1 MTVDKQVLKVGPFK
15 DVIPDAVRVGDEVY
29 LSGAVSI
36 GEDGAPLHAGD
47 IFAQMRQVYANIEAV
62 LKQFDADLG
71 NLVKETIFVTDVQSF
86 TGSEEAIE
94 QFAKIRAEV
103 FGGYPEVAQSLVQV
117 SDLVMPGL
125 MIEIEA
131 VARL

>member
-1 MTVDKQVLKVGPFK
+1 
-15 DVIPDAVRVGDEVY
+15 
-29 LSGAVSI
+29 
-36 GEDGAPLHAGD
+36 
-47 IFAQMRQVYANIEAV
+47 
-62 LKQFDADLG
+62 LG